1 MNSNPVQLEKR
12 SINALDS
19 PRLNYKNDRSVSQIH
34 LDSREFKSILI
45 TRTTGQNPGFTCI
58 QIQFDYENDRPV
70 SWIHLNSDPVDLQER
85 TVNALDSPGSNYK
98 ND

>member
-1 MNSNPVQLEKR
+1 MNSNPVQLPKQ
-12 SINALDS
+12 SINTLYS
-19 PRLNYKNDRSVSQIH
+19 PGLNYKNDRSVSRIH
-34 LDSREFKSILI
+34 LDSRELKSNMI
-45 TRTTGQNPGFTCI
+45 TRTTDENPGFTCI